1 MLHYA
6 PYSTRPLALF
16 RRRTSCK
23 FKNPINITF
32 QDLLHGAGL
41 RLGQKASVAILR
53 CHLQLA
59 VCTIGDFPWRVA
71 LPHAASVGGV
81 VAGAVGH
88 GMRAWHD
95 DQGWVNSG
103 EGSESQGESG
113 AACVCVCER
122 QRLGGS
128 VIECD
133 CLRGSVVERE
143 C

>member
-103 EGSESQGESG
+103 EGSESQGVRGGGGRKLEIRG
-113 AACVCVCER
+113 RRVCVCVKGNDWE
-122 QRLGGS
+122 G
-128 VIECD
+128 V
-133 CLRGSVVERE
+133 
-143 C
+143 